1 MVRALS
7 LCGHRLPAIKRQT
20 LEQFGGVTRHG
31 GITRRG
37 KDNINSMFP
46 HYKGI
51 LRWCAKG
58 IVIIMNYISRFSVLN
73 YFDVRIY
80 ADHFFRSDILSAVLF
95 GYPDIV

>member
-7 LCGHRLPAIKRQT
+7 LCAHRLPAIERQT
-20 LEQFGGVTRHG
+20 IEQFGGVTK
-31 GITRRG
+31 RG

-46 HYKGI
+46 RYKGI

-73 YFDVRIY
+73 FFDVRIY

-95 GYPDIV
+95 GYPDII